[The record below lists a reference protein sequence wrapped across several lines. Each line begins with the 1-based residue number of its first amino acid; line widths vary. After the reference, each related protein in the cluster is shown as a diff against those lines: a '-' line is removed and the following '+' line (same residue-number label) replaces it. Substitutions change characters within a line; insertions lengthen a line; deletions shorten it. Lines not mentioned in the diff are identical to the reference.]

1 MLFFKRLILFIVAV
15 SVIVFAIAISG
26 LNTEKVLLN
35 LYWFKFELSL
45 GFLLIL
51 SLFTG
56 LLTGLLMALF
66 NFYLPLKSLIR
77 KLTRQNRQLTQ
88 QILTDKRLAQTDD

>member
-15 SVIVFAIAISG
+15 AVIVFAIAISG

-51 SLFTG
+51 SLFVG

-66 NFYLPLKSLIR
+66 NFYMPLKSQIR
-77 KLTRQNRQLTQ
+77 KLARQNRQITQ
-88 QILTDKRLAQTDD
+88 QILTNKRLEQTDD